1 MQHRI
6 PSLTCVNFKDQ
17 KSGFCQRN
25 NFLSKQFFYVF
36 YIWGTSL
43 ENIGHGDNDMSSI
56 CSVFHLV
63 NATLL
68 FSCYYLVE
76 NSFLHIYL
84 EFKAPLGLLVE
95 ISSFEVLINF
105 GKETLALKEL

>member
-1 MQHRI
+1 MVI
-6 PSLTCVNFKDQ
+6 MICLVSAVCFT
-17 KSGFCQRN
+17 
-25 NFLSKQFFYVF
+25 LSTQ
-36 YIWGTSL
+36 L
-43 ENIGHGDNDMSSI
+43 
-56 CSVFHLV
+56 
-63 NATLL
+63 
-68 FSCYYLVE
+68 YYLVE